1 VVAQHAEMHGGARDY
16 LHSVL
21 DGGLGDDLDAL
32 ASWSVA
38 DDSTTASA
46 PAPRMAVDNDAHC
59 ACAAPP
65 GLTPACFRA
74 LFLGHIRA
82 EADALLAETEPLAAQ
97 AGAGGQGCGSAGP
110 SSPQPQQR
118 PAPAASAGASAAG
131 ARGAPAAPAP
141 RPAGAHSAPGALDDA
156 NFPAL
161 STSSACSGKVRIL
174 DVT

>member
-1 VVAQHAEMHGGARDY
+1 VAQHAEMHGGARDY

-141 RPAGAHSAPGALDDA
+141 RPAVAHSAPGALDDA

>member
-1 VVAQHAEMHGGARDY
+1 VAQHAEMHGGARDY

-131 ARGAPAAPAP
+131 ARGAPAAPPP

-161 STSSACSGKVRIL
+161 STCSARSGKVRVL

>member
-1 VVAQHAEMHGGARDY
+1 MAQHAEMHGGARDY

>member
-1 VVAQHAEMHGGARDY
+1 MHDGACDY
-16 LHSVL
+16 LHAVL

-38 DDSTTASA
+38 DDSTTASP
-46 PAPRMAVDNDAHC
+46 PAPGTAVDHDAHC

-65 GLTPACFRA
+65 GLTPARFRA

-82 EADALLAETEPLAAQ
+82 EAEALLAETEPLAAQ
-97 AGAGGQGCGSAGP
+97 AGAGGHGCGSAGP

-118 PAPAASAGASAAG
+118 PAPAASAGASAVG
-131 ARGAPAAPAP
+131 ARGAPPATAP

-161 STSSACSGKVRIL
+161 STSSARSGKVRVL
-174 DVT
+174 NVT

>member
-1 VVAQHAEMHGGARDY
+1 VARHAEMHGDACDY
-16 LHSVL
+16 LHAVL
-21 DGGLGDDLDAL
+21 EGGLGDDLDAL

-38 DDSTTASA
+38 DNSTTALP
-46 PAPRMAVDNDAHC
+46 PAPGVALNHDAHC
-59 ACAAPP
+59 ACAAPA
-65 GLTPACFRA
+65 GLTPARFRA
-74 LFLGHIRA
+74 LFLGHVRA
-82 EADALLAETEPLAAQ
+82 EAEALLAETEPLAAQ
-97 AGAGGQGCGSAGP
+97 AGAGGHGCGSAGP

-131 ARGAPAAPAP
+131 ARGAPAAPPP

-161 STSSACSGKVRIL
+161 STCSARSGKVRVL